1 MYLLID
7 TLYWNS
13 KAQKIQHKSI
23 DKFDMLFELEHS
35 DYTKKEKSAIL
46 QSLKTGQPITT
57 IPALY
62 GYKLILKKRDWANG
76 RTATPRVL
84 STEQAVSGKMIKD
97 QSCYRDFTANLTKV
111 TFIYDVEDLY
121 FFYDTKNKLK
131 LKKDNTA
138 KWGKMN
144 VQKRAINRQT
154 RKCICC
160 KEMKVIPNTRCNVTP
175 NTCQEC
181 LEKCIIVPSYLKNLI
196 G

>member
-62 GYKLILKKRDWANG
+62 GYKLILKKRD
-76 RTATPRVL
+76 
-84 STEQAVSGKMIKD
+84 
-97 QSCYRDFTANLTKV
+97 
-111 TFIYDVEDLY
+111 
-121 FFYDTKNKLK
+121 
-131 LKKDNTA
+131 
-138 KWGKMN
+138 
-144 VQKRAINRQT
+144 
-154 RKCICC
+154 
-160 KEMKVIPNTRCNVTP
+160 
-175 NTCQEC
+175 
-181 LEKCIIVPSYLKNLI
+181 
-196 G
+196 